1 MMLVNLL
8 LEAGLLQFGRFASNG
23 GWQPYQLSLHLLP
36 SYPDILHH
44 LVELA
49 LPRTG
54 TIDHLVCPATAMPF
68 GVALSQSTGVPL
80 VYSCKSDVI
89 GAYDIG
95 HPALL
100 VANTLSDVHELE
112 QLVVRA
118 KQVGLEISRVLVIA
132 DEGTDKPQGVE
143 VEALLDLPTT
153 VQTLMQEGR
162 LPAGQAQVVLD
173 WISLRRPD
181 SGAP

>member
-1 MMLVNLL
+1 MLVNLL
-8 LEAGLLQFGRFASNG
+8 LEAGLLQFGRFANNG
-23 GWQPYQLSLHLLP
+23 GWQPYRLSLHLLP
-36 SYPDILHH
+36 SYPYILHC

-49 LPRTG
+49 TPRIG
-54 TIDHLVCPATAMPF
+54 TIDHLVCPATAIPF
-68 GVALSQSTGVPL
+68 GVALGQSTGIPL
-80 VYSCKSDVI
+80 VYSYSSDVVI

-100 VANTLSDVHELE
+100 VANTLSDVDELE
-112 QLVVRA
+112 RLVVRA

-132 DEGTDKPQGVE
+132 DEGTDRPQGIE

-162 LPAGQAQVVLD
+162 LPAGQAQAVTD
-173 WISLRRPD
+173 WISLRHPD
-181 SGAP
+181 SEAP